1 MWLPLII
8 LIALLGVAVVLI
20 DQTLQPNWDQ
30 APAAFMSL
38 SHAQQAMVA
47 AIALMALYLMV
58 AVIWQSARA
67 TRKSKQLAILAGQ
80 RNNLIDGTERSEE
93 TQRNLNAAV
102 EHLIATDPDNTL
114 LSLHQRV
121 TNAELLTAA
130 HRSRRGAADLD
141 QRLADIRLRQQTLRD
156 QLGEVTEARRT
167 IAPVFDELRER
178 QIQLDRALTQLEQE
192 SDAAGRSMADRLK
205 TLTDNVIQ
213 SQARLKALEDS
224 ASTLN
229 RFKDDFGVAMTRIA
243 PLQAAEGGIW
253 SMIAELNERHGQL
266 SKALD
271 EIDTRDGEKLSV
283 RADTLARNKRDTE
296 QRIAQMLDSATVLDS
311 IRTAFH
317 ELAERAERLVR
328 SLSEIEIDPDGRNL
342 VDRQNELNQF
352 VDQSRGRLG
361 TLEHTLGLLNRFKE
375 ELDKYQRELA
385 PLQSPTSGIEA
396 AISDLHGRRERLN
409 LSLIELEEANG
420 ERLSGRVEAIHRNKV
435 ETEQRIAEAVGHFSR
450 LDALRK
456 DVDGLFGKLRQTI
469 DKLG

>member
-8 LIALLGVAVVLI
+8 LVALLGVAVVLI

-30 APAAFMSL
+30 APAAFVSL
-38 SHAQQAMVA
+38 SHPQQAMVA
-47 AIALMALYLMV
+47 GVVLMALYLMV
-58 AVIWQSARA
+58 AVVWQSARA
-67 TRKSKQLAILAGQ
+67 KRRGKELALVTNRRESLVDATV
-80 RNNLIDGTERSEE
+80 RVDE

-102 EHLIATDPDNTL
+102 EHMVATDPDNAL

-121 TNAELLTAA
+121 TKAELLTAT
-130 HRSRRGAADLD
+130 HRSRSGAADLD
-141 QRLADIRLRQQTLRD
+141 TRLADIRRRQQTLRE

-178 QIQLDRALTQLEQE
+178 QIQLDRALTQVEQE
-192 SDAAGRSMADRLK
+192 SDAAGRSMADRIK
-205 TLTDNVIQ
+205 TLTENVIQ
-213 SQARLKALEDS
+213 SQTRLKALEDS

-229 RFKDDFGVAMTRIA
+229 KFKEDFGVAMTRIA

-253 SMIAELNERHGQL
+253 SLLAELNVRHGEL
-266 SKALD
+266 SKA
-271 EIDTRDGEKLSV
+271 IDGIDIRDGEKLSV
-283 RADTLARNKRDTE
+283 RADTLARNKRDAE
-296 QRIAQMLDSATVLDS
+296 QRMAQLLESSTVLDS

-317 ELAERAERLVR
+317 ELAERAERLAR
-328 SLSEIEIDPDGRNL
+328 SLSEIEIDQDGRNL

-352 VDQSRGRLG
+352 VDRSRGRLG

-385 PLQSPTSGIEA
+385 PLQSPTTGIEA
-396 AISDLHGRRERLN
+396 AIADLHGRRDRLD
-409 LSLIELEEANG
+409 LSLQELEEMNG

-456 DVDGLFGKLRQTI
+456 DVDGLFGRLRQTI